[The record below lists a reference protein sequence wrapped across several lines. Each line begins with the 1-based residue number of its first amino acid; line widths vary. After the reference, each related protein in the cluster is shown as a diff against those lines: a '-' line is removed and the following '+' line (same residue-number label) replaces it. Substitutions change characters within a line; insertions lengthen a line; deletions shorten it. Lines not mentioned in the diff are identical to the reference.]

1 MMIPDAVTAAPELYK
16 TVLDNH
22 RVRVVAMR
30 GRPGTKTAF
39 HSHPSQVAIAMSDG
53 AFRFTSADGQFFD
66 VMLQSG
72 QVMFLDP
79 TEHTTEVI
87 GANEAS
93 VLLVELKD

>member
-1 MMIPDAVTAAPELYK
+1 MIPDAVTAAPQLYK
-16 TVLDNH
+16 TVLDND

-30 GRPGTKTAF
+30 GMPGTKTAL

-53 AFRFTSADGQFFD
+53 AFRFTSPDGQSFE
-66 VMLQSG
+66 VSLQTG

-87 GANEAS
+87 GKGEAS
-93 VLLVELKD
+93 VLLVELKR